1 MEQSK
6 TSGAGSSSIYKSR
19 WQFYESLLFLADFV
33 TPRNTQSNW
42 ERCQQ
47 SNSERKTQIKAVS
60 NKKKLSKSHGTNQ
73 NRQADLLIESG
84 VEVLNALK
92 HKANQSDQRR
102 SQDFKFGDLIGS
114 ELEQIPPE
122 PIKGMLKLDIQKLI
136 YQTKC
141 SNLQI
146 AGIT

>member
-1 MEQSK
+1 M
-6 TSGAGSSSIYKSR
+6 
-19 WQFYESLLFLADFV
+19 
-33 TPRNTQSNW
+33 
-42 ERCQQ
+42 
-47 SNSERKTQIKAVS
+47 S
-60 NKKKLSKSHGTNQ
+60 NKNKLSKSDGTNQ